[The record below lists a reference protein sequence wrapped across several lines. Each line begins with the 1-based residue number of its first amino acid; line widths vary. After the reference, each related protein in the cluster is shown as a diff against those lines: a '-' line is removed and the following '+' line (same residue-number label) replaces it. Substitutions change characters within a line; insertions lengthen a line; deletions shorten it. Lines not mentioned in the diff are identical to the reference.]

1 VAFLNLFGLFVE
13 FFAACQV
20 TQVEL
25 RAEHCLVLHAFV
37 FDLEDGVRARRGLV
51 HQCGSCLAVRFAQLH
66 QVHCFQPVLHNKLRQ
81 TLHMD
86 AEHLVLPD
94 LQTACM
100 LTFQEIV
107 DFFVVD
113 LNEAA
118 HDRSLLQVR
127 SKDRVDTAGDY
138 TALRRLHNILEVPSY
153 LRQQVWVRLSFLS
166 LLCHLLGR
174 LRKAVTVVYL
184 IRLPLP
190 WLSVRYL
197 RPEHSKCFA
206 AACLSIC
213 KDSGVIAVEELR
225 QHLEHA
231 LVIHF
236 LLRTVVEN
244 VVKLRA
250 HVVVQVRL
258 HLNLLQR
265 RLGNDI
271 FMAQLQLR
279 VQRPHSERHLN
290 AFGLVGSLAPVCC

>member
-1 VAFLNLFGLFVE
+1 
-13 FFAACQV
+13 
-20 TQVEL
+20 
-25 RAEHCLVLHAFV
+25 
-37 FDLEDGVRARRGLV
+37 
-51 HQCGSCLAVRFAQLH
+51 
-66 QVHCFQPVLHNKLRQ
+66 
-81 TLHMD
+81 M
-86 AEHLVLPD
+86 
-94 LQTACM
+94 
-100 LTFQEIV
+100 
-107 DFFVVD
+107 
-113 LNEAA
+113 
-118 HDRSLLQVR
+118 
-127 SKDRVDTAGDY
+127 
-138 TALRRLHNILEVPSY
+138 
-153 LRQQVWVRLSFLS
+153 RLSFLA

-190 WLSVRYL
+190 RLSVRYL

-271 FMAQLQLR
+271 LVAQLQLR

-290 AFGLVGSLAPVCC
+290 AFGFVGSVAPVCC